1 MATPTG
7 WGYQTLVRLPERSR
21 TPLGEL
27 ARRGLLALGLLLVST
42 LIVYLDRGSYSDNVA
57 HDGVSFIDAL
67 YYSTVTVTTTG
78 YGDITPVAPHARL
91 INALIVTPLRIS
103 FLVLLVGTTL
113 EVLANQGRR
122 ALLDTRWRKRM
133 RGHTVVMGYGT
144 TGRSAVAT
152 LRRHERLPEKIVVL
166 DSNPRAVAE
175 ANRDGYA
182 AFEGDVSSRTLLRRA
197 EISKAREVIIALG
210 RDDTAIL
217 TTLTVR
223 QLNPGAHMTVSVRES
238 ANVALVRQSG
248 ADSVITSADA
258 VGRLV
263 GISSVNP
270 HLGAVIEDLLSSA
283 EGLEVAQRLITAAEV
298 GLGPADITGERVLGV
313 VRHQSLRPFYDPTV
327 AKLDVGD
334 ELVVVRKSTAAGAPH
349 RPRPPRNEETGL
361 PYL

>member
-1 MATPTG
+1 MPAAG
-7 WGYQTLVRLPERSR
+7 WGYQTLVQLPERSR
-21 TPLGEL
+21 TPVGEL
-27 ARRGLLALGLLLVST
+27 VRRALLALGLLLLCT
-42 LIVYLDRGSYSDNVA
+42 MIVYLDRGSYSDNIN

-67 YYSTVTVTTTG
+67 YYATVTVTTTG

-91 INALIVTPLRIS
+91 INALIVTPLRLA

-122 ALLDTRWRKRM
+122 ALIDTRWRKRM

-152 LRRHERLPEKIVVL
+152 LRRHERPAEKIVVL
-166 DSNPRAVAE
+166 DIDPRAVADG
-175 ANRDGYA
+175 NRDGYA
-182 AFEGDVSSRTLLRRA
+182 AFEGDVSSRSLLRRA

-223 QLNPGAHMTVSVRES
+223 QLNPGAHMTVCVRES

-283 EGLEVAQRLITAAEV
+283 EGLEVAQRLVTAEEI
-298 GLGPADITGERVLGV
+298 GSSPAAVATERVLGV

-327 AKLDVGD
+327 ATLEVGD
-334 ELVVVRKSTAAGAPH
+334 ELVVVRKSTMSTQK
-349 RPRPPRNEETGL
+349 PRPTRSDAHELPRL
-361 PYL
+361 